1 MKALLYFI
9 LKIVCLI
16 LLPFV
21 VLIRGAVYMHENYTS
36 SPQLAIIGGA
46 LATIV
51 LLVIYFSYIYF
62 RATGRIEMG
71 NSFKLRMFI
80 AVFLVFAY
88 CFNGLFFLNG
98 GHAKTETVRKE
109 FTSLHPIL
117 RLSISTILFVD
128 RDLILT
134 DASRLPED
142 YKKMGLPTKSHSLH
156 YKQKNG
162 YAHAF
167 DVRTKN
173 RSEMR
178 NRFLKWYFAMMGF
191 NTLRHVG
198 TEDHLHISL
207 KSHDRPES
215 I

>member
-1 MKALLYFI
+1 MKAILFFF
-9 LKIVCLI
+9 LKIFLFL

-21 VLIRGAVYMHENYTS
+21 VLIRGAVFMHENYTS
-36 SPQLAIIGGA
+36 SAEVAILAGA
-46 LATIV
+46 FGTM
-51 LLVIYFSYIYF
+51 LLLMAYFIYLYF
-62 RATGRIEMG
+62 RTTGRLGNG
-71 NSFKLRMFI
+71 NSIKLKMFVAGI
-80 AVFLVFAY
+80 LVVVY

-98 GHAKTETVRKE
+98 GHAKTEAVQKE
-109 FTSLHPIL
+109 FTNLHPIL
-117 RLSISTILFVD
+117 RLSISTILLVD

-142 YKKMGLPTKSHSLH
+142 YKAMGLPTKTHSLH

-162 YAHAF
+162 FAHAF

-173 RSEMR
+173 HSEAR
-178 NRFLKWYFAMMGF
+178 NRFLQWYFEAMGF

-207 KSHDRPES
+207 KSHDRPGA